1 MPQFTSAQ
9 SLLSLP
15 GELLRPNPYQ
25 VFGLRGGESDEEA
38 IAAAI
43 RATIRRLNDSKS
55 SSDPAAWKQAAAW
68 VTAARDQLKD
78 PAAKQRLDEALQ
90 SAGSAV
96 RPTPPATPRR
106 AADPADPADPAAAPK
121 VAAPDPLAGLL
132 PPDDSPSLA
141 ALPSALE
148 IQTKP
153 RLFAGRAVLPPS
165 ASSLSPTSPRLA
177 NPPPTPLPP
186 QPIGA
191 VPDFLPELS
200 ATAPASPRTPEFLEW
215 EPGATPTPMTSPGAA
230 ASAASPTSDLA
241 GLLVTPNAS
250 PERRP
255 AAARRRTSTFPWANA
270 FLFLFAIACLAAVG
284 GLIYTVSNNP
294 QGLVISLQTGGAS
307 GNSVPAAGP
316 ATVGAPDPVMTRPG
330 QANGGESVG
339 RGRPVRP
346 RAASTRASTDQLNEA
361 DRWLQGLTE
370 SGGESPPMNGDQP
383 QAPAAGPTP
392 AVPMADAP
400 MSAVPTAD
408 ATPLPDTPTPDT
420 PPSDTPLPN
429 PVPATSEPGATEPM
443 ATTPGDAPSTDLIEA
458 GEAALKRARDAVAKG
473 EWSTMV
479 ELVEAAAAAAV
490 TEPQKRSAAQLGELA
505 DLATYYHGAIEK
517 GVAGL
522 RAGETFNLTEQLQIA
537 VVEVAPEK
545 LIVRFNG
552 KNKEY
557 PRGELPLVM
566 AHKMARF
573 SLPTESPVTQI
584 AAEVYQTLAPVSSAQ
599 YRQQS
604 LRKLEAMPEMVDDIR
619 PADLVAAIR
628 ELDFE

>member
-55 SSDPAAWKQAAAW
+55 SADPAAWKQAAAW

-78 PAAKQRLDEALQ
+78 PAAKQRLDEGLQ
-90 SAGSAV
+90 TADSAV
-96 RPTPPATPRR
+96 SPQPPATPRR
-106 AADPADPADPAAAPK
+106 AADPADAPK
-121 VAAPDPLAGLL
+121 VAALDPLAGLL

-153 RLFAGRAVLPPS
+153 QLFAGRAVLPPS
-165 ASSLSPTSPRLA
+165 ASSLSPISPRLA

-191 VPDFLPELS
+191 APDFLPEPS

-215 EPGATPTPMTSPGAA
+215 EPVATPTSMTSPGAA

-307 GNSVPAAGP
+307 GNPVPAAGT
-316 ATVGAPDPVMTRPG
+316 ATVAAPDPVMARPG

-346 RAASTRASTDQLNEA
+346 RAAPARASTDQLNEA

-370 SGGESPPMNGDQP
+370 SGEESPPMNGDQP
-383 QAPAAGPTP
+383 AAPAAGPTP

-400 MSAVPTAD
+400 PMPEASVPEP
-408 ATPLPDTPTPDT
+408 TPPAPDTPTP
-420 PPSDTPLPN
+420 DTPLPN

-458 GEAALKRARDAVAKG
+458 GDAALKRARDAVAKG
-473 EWSTMV
+473 EWTTMV